1 MATTR
6 DTFLTF
12 GELLEELAGNC
23 RQALSALEQRERG
36 GAGRPGQDRYS
47 ALVDWACERQRHL
60 LEGLEGLAERGSPAL
75 LERYLQY
82 RPELGPG
89 PSVSDEESVFNWT
102 IDANNLALEVL
113 SDLQHKTLAPE
124 VEATI
129 ADLVRQLE
137 AINRKIAMA
146 LNTAGDV

>member
-1 MATTR
+1 MSKTR

-12 GELLEELAGNC
+12 GELLEQLAGHS
-23 RQALSALEQRERG
+23 RQALAALEHREREQPG
-36 GAGRPGQDRYS
+36 ESAGHRH
-47 ALVDWACERQRHL
+47 AEFVDWVCKRQRHL

-82 RPELGPG
+82 RPEFGAAPVG
-89 PSVSDEESVFNWT
+89 SDPQSCFNWT
-102 IDANNLALEVL
+102 LDANNLALEVL

-124 VEATI
+124 AEATI

>member
-1 MATTR
+1 MSKTR
-6 DTFLTF
+6 ETFLTF
-12 GELLEELAGNC
+12 GELLEQLAAHS
-23 RQALSALEQRERG
+23 RQALAALEQQERQQPGKAEG
-36 GAGRPGQDRYS
+36 GRHAEF
-47 ALVDWACERQRHL
+47 VDWVCGRQRHL

-82 RPELGPG
+82 RPELGAAPVG
-89 PSVSDEESVFNWT
+89 SDQQSVFNWT
-102 IDANNLALEVL
+102 LDANNLALEVL

-124 VEATI
+124 AEATI

-137 AINRKIAMA
+137 GINRKIAMA

>member
-12 GELLEELAGNC
+12 GELLQQLAGHS
-23 RQALSALEQRERG
+23 RRALSALEHREEPDG
-36 GAGRPGQDRYS
+36 DRYAS
-47 ALVDWACERQRHL
+47 LVGWACERQRHL
-60 LEGLEGLAERGSPAL
+60 LEGLEGLAEHGSPAL
-75 LERYLQY
+75 RERYLQY
-82 RPELGPG
+82 RPELGPD
-89 PSVSDEESVFNWT
+89 PSLADEAGVFNWT
-102 IDANNLALEVL
+102 LDINNLALEVL
-113 SDLQHKTLAPE
+113 SDLQHKIPAPE

-146 LNTAGDV
+146 MNTAGDI

>member
-12 GELLEELAGNC
+12 GELLEELAGNS
-23 RQALSALEQRERG
+23 RQALSALEHRERG
-36 GAGRPGQDRYS
+36 SPGQEGDRY
-47 ALVDWACERQRHL
+47 AGLVDWACERQRNL

-89 PSVSDEESVFNWT
+89 PSVSDQESVFNWT
-102 IDANNLALEVL
+102 LDANNLALEVL

-124 VEATI
+124 AEATI

>member
-12 GELLEELAGNC
+12 GELLEELAGNS
-23 RQALSALEQRERG
+23 RRALSALEHRDRG
-36 GAGRPGQDRYS
+36 NPGQAGSDRYS
-47 ALVDWACERQRHL
+47 GLVDWVCERQRQL
-60 LEGLEGLAERGSPAL
+60 LEGLEGLVERGSPAL

-82 RPELGPG
+82 RPEPRPG
-89 PSVSDEESVFNWT
+89 PAVSDEEGVFNWT
-102 IDANNLALEVL
+102 LDANNLALEAL

>member
-1 MATTR
+1 MATPR

-12 GELLEELAGNC
+12 GELLEELAGNS
-23 RQALSALEQRERG
+23 RQALSALEHRERG
-36 GAGRPGQDRYS
+36 DAGRGGGDRYS
-47 ALVDWACERQRHL
+47 ALVDWVCERQRHI
-60 LEGLEGLAERGSPAL
+60 LEGLEGLAERGSPGL

-82 RPELGPG
+82 RPELGAG
-89 PSVSDEESVFNWT
+89 PSVADRESVFNWT
-102 IDANNLALEVL
+102 LDANNLALEVL

-124 VEATI
+124 AEATI

-146 LNTAGDV
+146 MNTAGDV

>member
-12 GELLEELAGNC
+12 GELLEELAGNS
-23 RQALSALEQRERG
+23 RRALSALEHREHG
-36 GAGRPGQDRYS
+36 SPGQAGGDRYS
-47 ALVDWACERQRHL
+47 SLVDWACERQRYL
-60 LEGLEGLAERGSPAL
+60 VEGLEGLAERGSPAL

-82 RPELGPG
+82 LPELGPG
-89 PSVSDEESVFNWT
+89 PSAADREAVFNWT
-102 IDANNLALEVL
+102 LDANNLALEVL

-129 ADLVRQLE
+129 ADLVRQLD

>member
-1 MATTR
+1 MGTTR

-12 GELLEELAGNC
+12 GELLEELAGNS
-23 RQALSALEQRERG
+23 RQALSMLEHREKVDG
-36 GAGRPGQDRYS
+36 DRN
-47 ALVDWACERQRHL
+47 APFVDWVCERQLHL
-60 LEGLEGLAERGSPAL
+60 LEGLEGLAQRGSPAL

-82 RPELGPG
+82 RPELVQGPA
-89 PSVSDEESVFNWT
+89 VSDEAGVFNWT
-102 IDANNLALEVL
+102 LDANNVALEVL

-124 VEATI
+124 TEATI
-129 ADLVRQLE
+129 GDLVRQLD

>member
-1 MATTR
+1 MTTDR

-12 GELLEELAGNC
+12 GELLEQLAGNS
-23 RQALSALEQRERG
+23 RQALSALEQWERG
-36 GAGRPGQDRYS
+36 SAGQSGGDRYAS
-47 ALVDWACERQRHL
+47 LVDWVCERQRYL
-60 LEGLEGLAERGSPAL
+60 LEGLQGLAERGSPAL

-82 RPELGPG
+82 RPELGG
-89 PSVSDEESVFNWT
+89 RAAVSDEEGVFNWT
-102 IDANNLALEVL
+102 LDANNLVLEVL

-124 VEATI
+124 AEATI